1 MKLERNCQLRS
12 VRNVECGSA
21 LWKNHNWRKYNCC
34 HSVMWPRSFA
44 GQWWRYKSTKVAQ
57 EALVAP
63 FTDTVSS
70 LFCWTIPPALI
81 YSHDVG
87 SCLDSSDGLVVAQ
100 TWDWNPWCGWIE
112 PLCRHFLNW
121 RITDTIIIITWKHKK
136 IVSKTKSV
144 KLRKFQSRRHQKL
157 QRKNLVSSTWQKLP
171 KNSRGQIEKS
181 NVEMSRE
188 LNRDKSD
195 KICRKIAEDR
205 SKNPMLKWTGS

>member
-12 VRNVECGSA
+12 VRDVECGSA

-87 SCLDSSDGLVVAQ
+87 SCLDSCPSRLSSKAQ
-100 TWDWNPWCGWIE
+100 RNIAQQCSSFT
-112 PLCRHFLNW
+112 
-121 RITDTIIIITWKHKK
+121 TIIAKVFKTFSIFRFDKLHKDMVTAMK
-136 IVSKTKSV
+136 
-144 KLRKFQSRRHQKL
+144 
-157 QRKNLVSSTWQKLP
+157 
-171 KNSRGQIEKS
+171 ES
-181 NVEMSRE
+181 NR
-188 LNRDKSD
+188 
-195 KICRKIAEDR
+195 
-205 SKNPMLKWTGS
+205 

>member
-12 VRNVECGSA
+12 VRDVECGSA
-21 LWKNHNWRKYNCC
+21 LWKNHNWRKYNFC

-87 SCLDSSDGLVVAQ
+87 SCLDSCPSGLSSGERGNKAKQCTMLLLLKKSGNRTIYQNVYLA
-100 TWDWNPWCGWIE
+100 P
-112 PLCRHFLNW
+112 HFFPARL
-121 RITDTIIIITWKHKK
+121 
-136 IVSKTKSV
+136 
-144 KLRKFQSRRHQKL
+144 FQSHEQ
-157 QRKNLVSSTWQKLP
+157 SWP
-171 KNSRGQIEKS
+171 Y
-181 NVEMSRE
+181 
-188 LNRDKSD
+188 
-195 KICRKIAEDR
+195 
-205 SKNPMLKWTGS
+205 

>member
-87 SCLDSSDGLVVAQ
+87 SCLDSCDGLVVAQ
-100 TWDWNPWCGWIE
+100 TWDGNPWCEWIE
-112 PLCRHFLNW
+112 PLCRQLNW
-121 RITDTIIIITWKHKK
+121 RMADTIIIITWKHEK
-136 IVSKTKSV
+136 IVPKTSQWCSESV
-144 KLRKFQSRRHQKL
+144 KTEGNQKFEKRK
-157 QRKNLVSSTWQKLP
+157 
-171 KNSRGQIEKS
+171 GEIEQ
-181 NVEMSRE
+181 N
-188 LNRDKSD
+188 
-195 KICRKIAEDR
+195 I
-205 SKNPMLKWTGS
+205 

>member
-12 VRNVECGSA
+12 VRDVECGSA

-81 YSHDVG
+81 YSHGVG
-87 SCLDSSDGLVVAQ
+87 SCLDGC
-100 TWDWNPWCGWIE
+100 P
-112 PLCRHFLNW
+112 
-121 RITDTIIIITWKHKK
+121 
-136 IVSKTKSV
+136 
-144 KLRKFQSRRHQKL
+144 SRL
-157 QRKNLVSSTWQKLP
+157 S
-171 KNSRGQIEKS
+171 
-181 NVEMSRE
+181 SRE
-188 LNRDKSD
+188 RGNKAKQCISSCLVLGLKSSLCAD
-195 KICRKIAEDR
+195 NWIA
-205 SKNPMLKWTGS
+205 NTITNIT